1 MLNFEAICILIKPSW
16 RVEPLHRGQ
25 SILGI
30 CRFNGHLFWVY
41 PFLRFDTIEPFPL
54 ETVKKT
60 GSVRTPLPG
69 SQDLWFWEVVQFQS
83 SQWKLLK
90 LKVKQM
96 LQCFLAL
103 SSFEYQR
110 KHARLRGMM
119 NDMFGGQ
126 CEQTGQDLTM
136 NYCWYI
142 KVALSQAYHDY
153 VCTRTDG

>member
-1 MLNFEAICILIKPSW
+1 MLNFEVICILIKPSW

-25 SILGI
+25 AILGI

-41 PFLRFDTIEPFPL
+41 PIFRFDKIEPLPL

-60 GSVRTPLPG
+60 GSVRTPVPG

-90 LKVKQM
+90 LTVKTNATM
-96 LQCFLAL
+96 LPGSGFLWVPTQTC
-103 SSFEYQR
+103 EVE
-110 KHARLRGMM
+110 G